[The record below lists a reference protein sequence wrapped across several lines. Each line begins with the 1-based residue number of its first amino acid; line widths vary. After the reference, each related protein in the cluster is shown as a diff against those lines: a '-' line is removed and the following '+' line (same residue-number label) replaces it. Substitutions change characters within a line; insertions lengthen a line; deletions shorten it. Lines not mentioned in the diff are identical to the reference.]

1 MYFLSAGCILVLC
14 SLCVS
19 VVILTVSNAFVMSN
33 ATKTVLL
40 GGGFWLK
47 PSLAVCSIVCSAD
60 VVL

>member
-19 VVILTVSNAFVMSN
+19 VVILTVSN